1 MITSPAVIVPKA
13 VFTTLLKVGIKRFLM
28 KKLTQSEV
36 IDRFRDIHGNS
47 YDYSLVDYKNKRSK
61 VTLVCPV
68 HGEFRIT
75 PDRVLFQRAGCPKC
89 GLLKRGR
96 RKLTTPEFVER
107 SVIKHGDKYDYSL
120 SEYVD
125 QNTPIKIICS
135 DHGIFEQYP
144 ANHYHLGHNCPMCAN
159 LEKSGG
165 YETLGDDALNGIK
178 SAYLYTI
185 KLYNNIESFHK
196 IGVTVS
202 IEDRIKSL
210 TSSGYKCDLIQ
221 SVRYPSML
229 HAFRIEQSIHSR
241 LRKFRYIPK
250 IKFGGYTECFTE
262 INL

>member
-1 MITSPAVIVPKA
+1 
-13 VFTTLLKVGIKRFLM
+13 M

-75 PDRVLFQRAGCPKC
+75 PDRVLFQCAGCP
-89 GLLKRGR
+89 
-96 RKLTTPEFVER
+96 
-107 SVIKHGDKYDYSL
+107 
-120 SEYVD
+120 
-125 QNTPIKIICS
+125 
-135 DHGIFEQYP
+135 
-144 ANHYHLGHNCPMCAN
+144 
-159 LEKSGG
+159 
-165 YETLGDDALNGIK
+165 
-178 SAYLYTI
+178 
-185 KLYNNIESFHK
+185 
-196 IGVTVS
+196 
-202 IEDRIKSL
+202 
-210 TSSGYKCDLIQ
+210 KCDLIQ